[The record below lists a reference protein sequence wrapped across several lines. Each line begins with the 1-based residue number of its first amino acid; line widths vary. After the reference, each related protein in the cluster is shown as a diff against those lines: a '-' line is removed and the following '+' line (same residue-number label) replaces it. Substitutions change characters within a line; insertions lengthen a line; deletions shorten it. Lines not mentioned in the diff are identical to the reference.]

1 METEE
6 TGRGTVGRETGEGK
20 RGLGGEKVGKRT
32 RRFFA
37 SIVIELA

>member
-6 TGRGTVGRETGEGK
+6 MGRGTVGRETGVGK
-20 RGLGGEKVGKRT
+20 KGLGGETAGKRT